1 MRVAPPPEGGRI
13 PVPFPRRCD
22 PDRCPAGRNH
32 GRPAG
37 TTGGPGE
44 KADEAADVSVGPR
57 RVVVVGQ
64 GYVGLPVAVRAVLAG
79 HDVVGFE
86 VDERKVEDLNA
97 GRSHVED
104 VTAEHLA
111 GILATGRYRASSDP
125 ADLDGLDVAVISVP
139 TPMGEGVPDLSYIES
154 AARLVAPHVR
164 PGATIVLESTTYPGT
179 TEELVAP
186 ILEEGSGL
194 RAGADFHLGY
204 SPERIDP
211 GNPTWRLEN
220 TPKVVSGVDA
230 ASLAEVKR
238 FYDDIVETTVPVSG
252 TREAELTKL
261 LENTFRHV
269 NIALVNE
276 LAMYAR
282 DLGIDVW
289 EAIEA
294 ASTKPF
300 GYMRFT
306 PGPGVGG
313 HCLPVDPSYLS
324 WQVERSLGL
333 SFRFVELANDVNA
346 HMPDY
351 VVRRVQAIFNDHR
364 RSVNGSTVLV
374 YGLAYKA
381 NTGDAR
387 EAPSRPIVEKLAD
400 LGATV
405 LLADPH
411 VAPHQFPEV
420 AKRVPGGAGDRAA
433 ADLVLYL
440 VDHDD
445 FDTAA
450 IGAAAVPVLDCRR
463 VLAGPTVQYL

>member
-1 MRVAPPPEGGRI
+1 MSD
-13 PVPFPRRCD
+13 F
-22 PDRCPAGRNH
+22 H
-32 GRPAG
+32 
-37 TTGGPGE
+37 E
-44 KADEAADVSVGPR
+44 KA
-57 RVVVVGQ
+57 VVIGQ
-64 GYVGLPVAVRAVLAG
+64 GYVGLPVAVRAVAAG
-79 HDVVGFE
+79 YSVIGFE
-86 VDERKVEDLNA
+86 VDDRKVDALN
-97 GRSHVED
+97 GGTSHVED
-104 VTAEHLA
+104 ITDAQMAEVL
-111 GILATGRYRASSDP
+111 GTGRYRASSDA
-125 ADLDGLDVAVISVP
+125 ADLADFDVAVISVP

-154 AARLVAPHVR
+154 AAATIAPFVR
-164 PGATIVLESTTYPGT
+164 PGSTVILESTTYPGT

-186 ILEEGSGL
+186 ILEAGSGL
-194 RAGADFHLGY
+194 HSGDDFHLGY

-211 GNPTWRLEN
+211 GNATWRLEN

-230 ASLAEVKR
+230 ASLASVQR
-238 FYDDIVETTVPVSG
+238 FFDNIIDRTVPVSG

-276 LAMYAR
+276 LAMFAR

-289 EAIEA
+289 EAIDA

-313 HCLPVDPSYLS
+313 HCLPIDPSYLS
-324 WQVERSLGL
+324 WQVERSLGQT
-333 SFRFVELANDVNA
+333 FRFVELANDVNE

-351 VVRRVQAIFNDHR
+351 VVRRAQALLNDHR
-364 RSVNGSTVLV
+364 KAVNGSTVLV

-381 NTGDAR
+381 NTSDAR
-387 EAPSRPIVEKLAD
+387 ETPSRPVIQQLQA

-411 VAPHQFPEV
+411 VAEHQFPEGV
-420 AKRVPGGAGDRAA
+420 KRVDGDSADREH

-445 FDTAA
+445 FDRQG
-450 IGAAAVPVLDCRR
+450 IGAGSTPVLDCRR
-463 VLAGPTVQYL
+463 ALTGPAVQSL